1 MASSI
6 RLQDDGAPS
15 IHSDGYARLFIE
27 EIEGRYQLRMLRPD
41 GTIETFGTI
50 ATPIA
55 RDLGGTGQQRAPLNG
70 ELLIGDGN
78 TYQLR
83 TLTAGNNVKITNT
96 AGAIRIDSDIRDISI
111 DLAMPQ
117 EFDVT
122 GGPINEKGVLRVNK
136 TTQQVNTFYAG
147 PTTGAPNIPYF
158 RQIME
163 VDVPQLSASKII
175 NFVEEV
181 QDAVQLAVQNT
192 ADITLEYNDLGNSIK
207 SNLTPTGVESG
218 SYGDAATV
226 PAFQVDTNGRVRQV
240 TGTPIQI
247 LSDRIINFREA
258 VEDVVGGLV
267 SATDTID
274 VVYND
279 EENKTEVHIKR
290 DSIITENVADIE
302 TTRSPTSASIKA
314 YVDTLLDVERQTRA
328 SEDQRVYTS
337 LNASRENHIINAIHL
352 AQGFVELDVP
362 SVVEHSVVAHIGRLG
377 IFEDI
382 DFDLLLGE
390 NSKLIVKFKE
400 TLLPGGEA
408 ELTLGDNFRISYWTR
423 TE

>member
-6 RLQDDGAPS
+6 RLQDDGIPGTPG
-15 IHSDGYARLFIE
+15 DGYARLFIE
-27 EIEGRYQLRMLRPD
+27 EIEGRYQLRMRRPD

-55 RDLGGTGQQRAPLNG
+55 RDLGGTGQQRAPQNG

-83 TLTAGNNVKITNT
+83 TLTAGNNVKITNM
-96 AGAIRIDSDIRDISI
+96 AGSIRIDSDLREISV

-117 EFDVT
+117 EFDVI
-122 GGPINEKGVLRVNK
+122 GGPITEKGVLRVNK
-136 TTQQVNTFYAG
+136 TVQQANTFYAG
-147 PTTGAPNIPYF
+147 PTVGAPNIPFF

-163 VDVPQLSASKII
+163 VDVPHISASKII

-181 QDAVQLAVQNT
+181 QDAVHLAVQNT
-192 ADITLEYNDLGNSIK
+192 ADITLEYNDLNNSIQ
-207 SNLTPTGVESG
+207 SNLTPTGVDAG
-218 SYGDAATV
+218 SYGNAATV
-226 PAFQVDTNGRVRQV
+226 PAFQVDENGRVRQV

-247 LSDRIINFREA
+247 LSDRIIDFREA

-274 VVYND
+274 VTYND

-290 DSIITENVADIE
+290 DSIITENIADLE

-328 SEDQRVYTS
+328 SEDQRVYTA
-337 LNASRENHIINAIHL
+337 LNAFKENHIINAIHL
-352 AQGFVELDVP
+352 AQGFVELN
-362 SVVEHSVVAHIGRLG
+362 VESIVENSLVAHIGRLG

-390 NSKLIVKFKE
+390 NNKLIVKFKE

-408 ELTLGDNFRISYWTR
+408 ELTLGDNFRISYWTK

>member
-6 RLQDDGAPS
+6 RLQDDGKPS
-15 IHSDGYARLFIE
+15 VPSDGYARLFIE

-41 GTIETFGTI
+41 GTVETFGTI

-55 RDLGGTGQQRAPLNG
+55 RDLGGTGQQRAPLEG

-78 TYQLR
+78 TYQISR
-83 TLTAGNNVKITNT
+83 LTAGNNVHITNT
-96 AGAIRIDSDIRDISI
+96 AGNIRIDSDIRDISI
-111 DLAMPQ
+111 DLSMPQ
-117 EFDVT
+117 EFDVS
-122 GGPINEKGVLRVNK
+122 GGPITENGILRVTKVAQN
-136 TTQQVNTFYAG
+136 TNTFYAG
-147 PTTGAPNIPYF
+147 PASGASNIPVF

-163 VDVPQLSASKII
+163 QDVPQIHASKII

-181 QDAVQLAVQNT
+181 QDAVSLSVEDT
-192 ADITLEYNDLGNSIK
+192 ADITLEYTDESNSLK
-207 SNLTPTGVESG
+207 SNLTATGVVAG

-240 TGTPIQI
+240 SGTPISV
-247 LSDRIINFREA
+247 LSERIIDFREA

-267 SATDTID
+267 TATDTVD

-279 EENKTEVHIKR
+279 DENKTELHVKR
-290 DSIITENVADIE
+290 DSIITENIADIE
-302 TTRSPTSASIKA
+302 TTRSPTSSSIKA
-314 YVDTLLDVERQTRA
+314 YVDILLDAERQTRA

-337 LNASRENHIINAIHL
+337 LNAHRENFIVTSVHL
-352 AQGFVELDVP
+352 AQGFIELDVP
-362 SVVEHSVVAHIGRLG
+362 SIVEHSMVAHIGRLG

-382 DFDLLLGE
+382 DFDLILGE
-390 NSKLIVKFKE
+390 NGKLVVNFKE

-408 ELTLGDNFRISYWTR
+408 ELTLGDNIRFSYWTR

>member
-6 RLQDDGAPS
+6 RLQDDGTPGVP
-15 IHSDGYARLFIE
+15 SDGYARIFIE
-27 EIEGRYQLRMLRPD
+27 EIEGRYQLRMIRPD
-41 GTIETFGTI
+41 GTVETFGTI

-55 RDLGGTGQQRAPLNG
+55 RDLGGTGQQRAPQNG

-83 TLTAGNNVKITNT
+83 TLTAGNNVKITNS
-96 AGAIRIDSDIRDISI
+96 AGAIRIDSDLREISI

-117 EFDVT
+117 EFAVT
-122 GGPINEKGVLRVNK
+122 GGPITEKGVLRVNK
-136 TTQQVNTFYAG
+136 VEQPVNTFYAG
-147 PTTGAPNIPYF
+147 PVVGASNVPSF

-163 VDVPQLSASKII
+163 QDVPQIPASKII

-192 ADITLEYNDLGNSIK
+192 ADITLEYNDLGNSLK
-207 SNLTPTGVESG
+207 SNLVPTGVVAG
-218 SYGDAATV
+218 LYGDNQTV
-226 PAFQVDTNGRVRQV
+226 PSFSVDANGRVTQV
-240 TGTPIQI
+240 TGVPVTIT
-247 LSDRIINFREA
+247 SERIIDFREA
-258 VEDVVGGLV
+258 VQDVVGGLMQ
-267 SATDTID
+267 STDTIE

-279 EENKTEVHIKR
+279 ETNSSSAHIVR
-290 DSIITENVADIE
+290 GSIITENISDVE
-302 TTRSPTSASIKA
+302 TVRSPTSSSIKA
-314 YVDTLLDVERQTRA
+314 YVDTLLDAERQTRA

-337 LNASRENHIINAIHL
+337 LNAHRENFIINAIHL
-352 AQGFVELDVP
+352 AQGFIELDVP

-382 DFDLLLGE
+382 DFDLVLGE
-390 NSKLIVKFKE
+390 NNKLLVSFKE